1 MRIGGKTGRPRMA
14 SAAVLATT
22 GLATTGLAIT
32 VLAITVLATTGCA
45 SSVINSTVV
54 TGSTGISIPGTHR
67 STAVY
72 QIGSP
77 VSTLVIDGH
86 AGDVSVTG
94 GAGSGTSVTEHVT
107 YSRTPPATTR
117 TVSAGTLTVT
127 YSCPVEAVCSVSYD
141 IQVPRDAAVQVTTG
155 AGGIQLSGLAGN
167 LTAQAD
173 AGVINADSLSS
184 PSASLTTSVG
194 AITAAFT
201 TAPAMLQA
209 TADVG
214 AVTLRVPADTSYR
227 VSADARVGRATV
239 SVPQSVSA
247 AHAITATTDVGTI
260 LVAPPA

>member
-1 MRIGGKTGRPRMA
+1 MQIGGQAGRVWVA
-14 SAAVLATT
+14 LLATT

-32 VLAITVLATTGCA
+32 GCA
-45 SSVINSTVV
+45 ASVINSTVV

-77 VSTLVIDGH
+77 VSTLVVNGH
-86 AGDVSVTG
+86 AGSVSVTG
-94 GAGSGTSVTEHVT
+94 GAGPGTSVTEHVT
-107 YSRTPPATTR
+107 YSRTAPATTR
-117 TVSAGTLTVT
+117 TVSGGTLTVT
-127 YSCPVEAVCSVSYD
+127 YSCPDEAVCSVSYD
-141 IQVPRDAAVQVTTG
+141 IQVPRAAAVQVTTG

-173 AGVINADSLSS
+173 AGVIDADGLSS

-201 TAPAMLQA
+201 TAPVTIQA

-214 AVTLRVPADTSYR
+214 AVTLRVPAGTSYR

-239 SVPQSVSA
+239 SVPQSPSA
-247 AHAITATTDVGTI
+247 SHVITATTDVGTI
-260 LVAPPA
+260 TVGPPA